1 MGYLLGMDT
10 STTQTAAAKNT
21 VISARIA
28 LHLAAGKPLPEAVDA
43 VLGAGAYL
51 AMVGQ
56 IYDAL
61 RARAA

>member
-1 MGYLLGMDT
+1 MGIVSDMDNANKT
-10 STTQTAAAKNT
+10 DAKNT

-28 LHLAAGKPLPEAVDA
+28 LHLAAGKPLPDAVDA

-51 AMVGQ
+51 AMAGQ

-61 RARAA
+61 RARAV